1 MTIPNNFLS
10 AIATA
15 GANQTTIWDRLLA
28 FISANTVLFW
38 SIVAAVAVII
48 IALIIFLGVRS
59 KRKNQEQPADV
70 PQEPVTFLPIEE
82 DTAEIEAEYLTM
94 QDKLISAEEELD
106 LKLVE
111 QIKNKGPQ
119 ALADIVAAY
128 DKCQPAVQE
137 QLKTLVKEERLM
149 ERYSRRLNREEYP
162 QSVLLEAWARFPDT
176 DALKDFVE
184 MLASSDE
191 SIQLAGTRLL
201 SAMQEPKSLPLLT
214 AALMWP
220 EHFLPA
226 RVAEVMA
233 SMGPQSAKLLAY
245 LLPKVND
252 KHKVRVLETIA
263 KTESSYPVANVAACL
278 AHPNPAVRVAA
289 ATALGTSKN
298 TDSIKPLLISATD
311 KDWHVRAAVAKSL
324 GMIGDPRAISALEVL
339 AKDNEGWVAV
349 SAQQSLSVFAETGV
363 IDLGEKNLAK

>member
-1 MTIPNNFLS
+1 MTIPYSFMT
-10 AIATA
+10 AAATA
-15 GANQTTIWDRLLA
+15 GAEQPTLWDRLLA
-28 FISANTVLFW
+28 LIYANQLWFW
-38 SIVAAVAVII
+38 VTVAAAAVL
-48 IALIIFLGVRS
+48 IAVLIIVLVRRS
-59 KRKNQEQPADV
+59 KRKQAAAAP
-70 PQEPVTFLPIEE
+70 EPEHEDVTFLPVEKE
-82 DTAEIEAEYLTM
+82 VPEVEAEYLVM
-94 QDKLISAEEELD
+94 KDKLLAAEGELEV
-106 LKLVE
+106 KVVE

-119 ALADIVAAY
+119 ALEDIVTVY
-128 DKCQPAVQE
+128 DKCRPEIQE

-162 QSVLLEAWARFPDT
+162 QNVLLEAWARFPDMDT
-176 DALKDFVE
+176 LKDFIE
-184 MLASSDE
+184 MLASKDE

-201 SAMQEPKSLPLLT
+201 SAMQETKSLPLLT

-233 SMGPQSAKLLAY
+233 AMGPQSARLLAY

-278 AHPNPAVRVAA
+278 THHDPAVRVAA

-298 TDSIKPLLISATD
+298 EDSIKPLLISAAD

-324 GMIGDPRAISALEVL
+324 GMIGDQRAISALEVL
-339 AKDNEGWVAV
+339 AKDSEGWVAV
-349 SAQQSLSVFAETGV
+349 SAQQALSFFAETGV
-363 IDLGEKNLAK
+363 IDLDEKNLAK